1 MPQESAIFKETQN
14 TRNIKNRTVPQYRRL
29 NVGFE
34 RAYLP
39 SFSLVSLSKRI
50 HSIFVRIH

>member
-1 MPQESAIFKETQN
+1 MTQESAIFKEIQV
-14 TRNIKNRTVPQYRRL
+14 TRNIKDIAEPQYRRL

-34 RAYLP
+34 SAYLP